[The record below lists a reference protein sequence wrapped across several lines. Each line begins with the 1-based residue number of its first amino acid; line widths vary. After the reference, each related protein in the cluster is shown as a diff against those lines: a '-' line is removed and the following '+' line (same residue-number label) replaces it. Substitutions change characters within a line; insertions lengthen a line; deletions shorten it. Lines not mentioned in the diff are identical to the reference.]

1 MKSFLA
7 ASSIRFLFFSI
18 VLGLSFGIAPQ
29 KRTSVFLFN
38 SAKSVKRK
46 RGVIPV
52 RLLSELPVLR
62 AVSVTNLLKG
72 RVRPR
77 HTQRSSAQLEQE
89 ICHHFDPN
97 RSQPAVHSCNAIYR
111 ELKRLPPPRQELS
124 QRLSNLDRRFLLH
137 RELRQ

>member
-52 RLLSELPVLR
+52 RLLSGLPVLR
-62 AVSVTNLLKG
+62 AVSVTNLLQG

-77 HTQRSSAQLEQE
+77 HTQRRLAQVERE
-89 ICHHFDPN
+89 TCHHFAAN
-97 RSQPAVHSCNAIYR
+97 RSQAAVHSCNSR
-111 ELKRLPPPRQELS
+111 SRGLKRLPLPRPELS
-124 QRLSNLDRRFLLH
+124 QRLSNLDRRFL
-137 RELRQ
+137 